1 MKLET
6 AIYNAYKNLKD
17 NNIKS
22 ALLDSELLMA
32 KVIKKNRE
40 YIFLNLNKEIS
51 KEDLYTFQNLV
62 DQRSEGKPMAYFMN
76 EKSFWKYE
84 FFVNQHVLIPRPD
97 TEVIIEQ
104 VLKIYK
110 NKNKINFLDIGF
122 GSGCIMLSILK
133 ERRDFKGTGVE
144 ICNHAS
150 KVCKINAYKLGVSN
164 RVKLYNSDIDKFS
177 IGKYD
182 LIISNPPYIKNLDF
196 KYLDVDVNKFE
207 PKIALDGG
215 LDGISEIRKVIKKSS
230 ELIKYGGKLILEI
243 AFNQKQEV
251 IKLLKK
257 NGFYINSV
265 VKDLGKNDRCI
276 ISTKIKD

>member
-1 MKLET
+1 MTLESAIKSGYQKLR
-6 AIYNAYKNLKD
+6 K

-22 ALLDSELLMA
+22 ALLDSEILLSKA
-32 KVIKKNRE
+32 INKSRE
-40 YIFLNLNKEIS
+40 YLILNSNQ
-51 KEDLYTFQNLV
+51 D
-62 DQRSEGKPMAYFMN
+62 MN
-76 EKSFWKYE
+76 EKEYNFFAKMIKQRSQGKPIAYLVGKKNFWKYE
-84 FFVNQHVLIPRPD
+84 FNINEKVLIPRPD

-110 NKNKINFLDIGF
+110 KKNKINFLDIGV
-122 GSGCIMLSILK
+122 GSGCILLSILK
-133 ERRDFKGTGVE
+133 EKKDFNAIGIDVSR
-144 ICNHAS
+144 HAL
-150 KVCKINAYKLGVSN
+150 KVCKINANKLKVKN
-164 RVKLYNSDIDKFS
+164 RVKLFKSDIDKFFK
-177 IGKYD
+177 GKYD
-182 LIISNPPYIKNLDF
+182 LIISNPPYIKNLDL
-196 KYLDVDVNKFE
+196 KYLEKDVSRFE
-207 PKIALDGG
+207 PRQALDGG
-215 LDGISEIRKVIKKSS
+215 IDGISEIRKVIKKSS